1 MTNNKQ
7 KHDIKYT
14 KPKLDATKEITKILS
29 RAIYSFRC

>member
-14 KPKLDATKEITKILS
+14 TPKLDATKCFTKILS
-29 RAIYSFRC
+29 WAIYSFRC